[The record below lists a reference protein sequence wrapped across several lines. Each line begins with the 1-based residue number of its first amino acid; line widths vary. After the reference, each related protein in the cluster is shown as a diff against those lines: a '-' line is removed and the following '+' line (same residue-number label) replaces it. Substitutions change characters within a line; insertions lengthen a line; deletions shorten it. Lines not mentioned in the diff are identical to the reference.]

1 MWAVWGTTETSEGGH
16 SRDGRAGARRGRAAG
31 LAAALTSARRWGGW
45 ALGAARGRAAPGRP
59 GARRGRAALRGAA
72 SGSAG
77 KARQR
82 GGAAARWRL
91 EAAARIGQ
99 VAAARKKDREMSPCG
114 RTRAHKSLIPVG
126 LRSGRRELS
135 NPRWPI
141 FWLTGVKLTPVGL
154 LCGRRALSY
163 SRRLLCSR
171 RELRYPRRLF
181 PWLTG
186 IILADGNH

>member
-1 MWAVWGTTETSEGGH
+1 V
-16 SRDGRAGARRGRAAG
+16 
-31 LAAALTSARRWGGW
+31 
-45 ALGAARGRAAPGRP
+45 
-59 GARRGRAALRGAA
+59 
-72 SGSAG
+72 
-77 KARQR
+77 
-82 GGAAARWRL
+82 AARWRL

-99 VAAARKKDREMSPCG
+99 AAAAARKKDREEMRPRG

-135 NPRWPI
+135 NPRRPI

-154 LCGRRALSY
+154 LSGRRALRY
-163 SRRLLCSR
+163 SRRLRCSR

-181 PWLTG
+181 PSPTG